1 VSDSSS
7 LAAEIKAEL
16 MSRDVWAFGAGVFP
30 GSQHLFSSVF
40 SSGFDGASLPPVGEE
55 EIAEITGA
63 CQTCL
68 DLTLRRIE
76 FNVTCFI
83 WEVTE
88 AVVAAVVA
96 GFLASDIKLMM

>member
-1 VSDSSS
+1 VVSGSSS

-30 GSQHLFSSVF
+30 GSQHLFSS
-40 SSGFDGASLPPVGEE
+40 GFDGAFLPPGGEE
-55 EIAEITGA
+55 EIAAITGA

-96 GFLASDIKLMM
+96 VFLASDIKLMM